1 MFCQVDATF
10 ILKSRLS
17 SQAVIHLYINQCSL
31 LGPPDPIGS
40 QEQIVPPAAKLLS
53 YFLYF

>member
-31 LGPPDPIGS
+31 LGPPDPTGS